1 MPADFELFVRPSF
14 AARDSGFDRVR
25 VVAPSRAAM
34 LLARV
39 DLGRESELAAAAVGD
54 GFVRGDDG
62 ALANAEGEVLT
73 VSGQGTD
80 SLFIEL
86 PRVQKRGGAE
96 VLRLSFTST
105 VYQSGSTFAV
115 EVGNSQDPDNWQSV
129 DPGEGVGDELAAG
142 EGLTVLTP
150 IEIGR
155 AHV

>member
-14 AARDSGFDRVR
+14 ATRDSGFDRIR

-39 DLGRESELAAAAVGD
+39 DLGREIELSTTGMDD
-54 GFVRGDDG
+54 GYVRREDG
-62 ALANAEGEVLT
+62 ALVSAAGQILT

-96 VLRLSFTST
+96 VLRLF
-105 VYQSGSTFAV
+105 Y
-115 EVGNSQDPDNWQSV
+115 V
-129 DPGEGVGDELAAG
+129 DCISEWVD
-142 EGLTVLTP
+142 
-150 IEIGR
+150 ICR
-155 AHV
+155 